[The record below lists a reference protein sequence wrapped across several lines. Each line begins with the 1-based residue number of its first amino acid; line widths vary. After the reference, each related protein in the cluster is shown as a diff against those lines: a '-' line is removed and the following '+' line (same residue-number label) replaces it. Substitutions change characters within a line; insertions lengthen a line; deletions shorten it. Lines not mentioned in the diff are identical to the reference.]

1 MSPTPKENT
10 LQNHNR
16 NENLKSTSLENPTK
30 LKSSKREKSTKV
42 KVAEKV
48 LGGKKLQ
55 ESNISATKPV
65 GGEGGGRLKLEP
77 HPQRDYPTKYPTEN
91 ENSAVFTTPK
101 K

>member
-1 MSPTPKENT
+1 MSPTPKENI
-10 LQNHNR
+10 LQNQNR

-48 LGGKKLQ
+48 LGGKKLLQ

-65 GGEGGGRLKLEP
+65 GGEGGGSLKFEP
-77 HPQRDYPTKYPTEN
+77 HPQRDYPSKNPTEY
-91 ENSAVFTTPK
+91 ENKTIFTTP
-101 K
+101 